1 MLFVLLW
8 TMFFLLKP
16 GRVRLNVSRRKRL
29 GRATHALTL
38 CTTARNEVSFCAM
51 IKSDL
56 SSLIGDGFRDKH
68 VLITGGMGFVGS
80 NLAIALVE
88 AGAHVTLSDAMLP
101 GYGGNLFNIA
111 PIRDR
116 VTINYSDV
124 RDVHVMNYLVKGQD
138 YIFHLAGQVDH
149 ILSLTNPF
157 PDIDIN
163 ITGTAVVMEA
173 VKHHNPAARVIY
185 TGTRGQY
192 GPAVSL
198 PVREDAPTHPKGIY
212 EISRLTAEKIV
223 QVYNDVHGI
232 ASVMLRLT
240 NVYGPRGQ
248 MNHSRY
254 GVVNWFIRQA
264 LDGDMLK
271 VFGDGLI
278 MRDFL
283 YIDDCVEAILASALS
298 DAACGQMMNVGID
311 HPTNFLELIQMIIRV
326 AESGQWEYAPFS
338 AERKAQEPGDFYSD
352 ITKIRTFVGWEP
364 RTSLEDGIRHTIDF
378 YRQHRQHYW

>member
-1 MLFVLLW
+1 M
-8 TMFFLLKP
+8 TNP
-16 GRVRLNVSRRKRL
+16 
-29 GRATHALTL
+29 
-38 CTTARNEVSFCAM
+38 
-51 IKSDL
+51 DL
-56 SSLIGDGFRDKH
+56 SPLITDRIRDGFRDKH
-68 VLITGGMGFVGS
+68 VLITGGIGFVGS
-80 NLAIALVE
+80 SLAIALVE

-111 PIRDR
+111 PIKDR
-116 VTINYSDV
+116 VTVNYSDV

-138 YIFHLAGQVDH
+138 YVFHLAGQVDH

-173 VKHHNPAARVIY
+173 VKHHNPTARVIY

-248 MNHSRY
+248 MQHSRY

-264 LDGDMLK
+264 LDGATLK

-283 YIDDCVEAILASALS
+283 YVDDCVEAMLAAALS

-311 HPTNFLELIQMIIRV
+311 HPTNFLELIQMIIRI
-326 AESGQWEYAPFS
+326 AGSGQWEYAPFS

-352 ITKIRTFVGWEP
+352 ITKIRTLVGWEP
-364 RTSLEDGIRHTIDF
+364 RTSLEDGIARTIDF
-378 YRQHRQHYW
+378 YRQHKEHYW